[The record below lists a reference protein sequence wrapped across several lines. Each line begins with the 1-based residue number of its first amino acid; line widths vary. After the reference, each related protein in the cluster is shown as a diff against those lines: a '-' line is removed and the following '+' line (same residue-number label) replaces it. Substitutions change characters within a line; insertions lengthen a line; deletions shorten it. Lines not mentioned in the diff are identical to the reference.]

1 MPSIVAF
8 GQQLDLF
15 RRSRRVQSFAIYH
28 GLRASL
34 VTIGLQSPAKFPA
47 WRRMG

>member
-1 MPSIVAF
+1 MRSIVAF

-28 GLRASL
+28 GFRTSRA
-34 VTIGLQSPAKFPA
+34 TIGLQSPGKFPA
-47 WRRMG
+47 WNRMG